1 MVQGVPRGPALLVCL
16 SLGASLGQGPS
27 SPGPTRMVRLPR
39 RLCGAPEGEPGVST
53 GLLARPPLRAA
64 SPRPVRLPVVL
75 PEFAASRSLRMGQ
88 RLGRERERPR
98 CWPRPPGLA
107 HPGRGPQARTVL
119 SRCGA
124 FTQGSGPRAVRL
136 LQSPSMARGPEG
148 SQPGAAGTV
157 SASRVLRLWTSCRKP
172 PRETTAIFALS
183 RAQESQC
190 LHAVHGGARGAR
202 GPAFSFAP
210 CLLSGLWAV
219 VASLCRAVLTLTA
232 SWAGRPVREA
242 SPEKPRLLTGPV
254 TAPRRGGGSGCPPAS
269 PPCPLTSQCQAR
281 GWMPGGVPASW
292 FGVPGRAQDEE
303 EYWGSGESPQPW

>member
-1 MVQGVPRGPALLVCL
+1 
-16 SLGASLGQGPS
+16 
-27 SPGPTRMVRLPR
+27 MVRLPR

-75 PEFAASRSLRMGQ
+75 PEFAASSSLRMGQ

-157 SASRVLRLWTSCRKP
+157 SASRVLRLWTSRRKP

-219 VASLCRAVLTLTA
+219 VASLFRAVLTLTHPGLGGP
-232 SWAGRPVREA
+232 SGRRHPRSPVCSRA
-242 SPEKPRLLTGPV
+242 QSQHQGGVGALGVPQPRLLVPSPASARPGAGCTGV
-254 TAPRRGGGSGCPPAS
+254 CLRAGSGC
-269 PPCPLTSQCQAR
+269 R
-281 GWMPGGVPASW
+281 GEPRMRRSIGGQERAPSLGEGPEPRGGTVALVRLR
-292 FGVPGRAQDEE
+292 GRRGRARTA
-303 EYWGSGESPQPW
+303 